1 MEQLFGIIRQNA
13 YFCISKL
20 TICDYFNNKFYNY
33 QLINNKKN
41 ETDQKRDS
49 KKRRNHVI
57 RLISPLRLGDNKRF
71 ADGHNRN
78 STYIY
83 LCANGP
89 EGAYNSKQ

>member
-41 ETDQKRDS
+41 ETDQKKGIAKKKESRDTS
-49 KKRRNHVI
+49 DLTTKTGR
-57 RLISPLRLGDNKRF
+57 
-71 ADGHNRN
+71 
-78 STYIY
+78 
-83 LCANGP
+83 
-89 EGAYNSKQ
+89 